1 MSYNRLRTGRVSITN
16 QVYLL
21 TSVTA
26 NRLPLFDDFQLARIV
41 VAEMRRLEES
51 GLVQSLAWV
60 IMPDHLHWL
69 IALADGNNLSI
80 VAKMLK
86 GRSASRINHYR
97 GSSGAIWQP
106 AFHDRAL
113 RQEEDLPSVARYVVA
128 NPLRAG
134 LVSRLGDYPHWD
146 AIWI

>member
-16 QVYLL
+16 QVHLL

-69 IALADGNNLSI
+69 IALADGNNLSN

-86 GRSASRINHYR
+86 G
-97 GSSGAIWQP
+97 
-106 AFHDRAL
+106 
-113 RQEEDLPSVARYVVA
+113 
-128 NPLRAG
+128 
-134 LVSRLGDYPHWD
+134 PHC
-146 AIWI
+146 

>member
-1 MSYNRLRTGRVSITN
+1 MGYNRLRTGRVSITN

-26 NRLPLFDDFQLARIV
+26 NRLPLFDDFQLARLV
-41 VAEMRRLEES
+41 VSEMRQLHES
-51 GLVQSLAWV
+51 GMVQSLAWV
-60 IMPDHLHWL
+60 LMPDHLHWL
-69 IALADGNNLSI
+69 ISLADGNDLAN
-80 VAKMLK
+80 VAQTLK
-86 GRSASRINHYR
+86 GRSARHINHYC

-113 RQEEDLPSVARYVVA
+113 RQEEDIPSVARYVVA

-134 LVSRLGDYPHWD
+134 LVSRIGDYPHWD